1 MCWRAVASPTTI
13 WYHSSESIPL
23 GSIHLLSS
31 SPSWKTSTSKSISET
46 TPMSGGSTWYVDNIH
61 HKFIIVSMSRHQLL
75 GVARGVQSMHSY
87 DIIHGNLKI
96 VWPSPSTFGCA
107 LMFVS
112 SKTSSS
118 TLMGA
123 SALPASERPP
133 FCPLYQ
139 GSTLTGSSTVLLLN

>member
-1 MCWRAVASPTTI
+1 MMCWRAVASPTTI

-31 SPSWKTSTSKSISET
+31 SPSWKTLTSKSISET

-61 HKFIIVSMSRHQLL
+61 HKFIIASMSRHQLL

-96 VWPSPSTFGCA
+96 V
-107 LMFVS
+107 
-112 SKTSSS
+112 
-118 TLMGA
+118 
-123 SALPASERPP
+123 
-133 FCPLYQ
+133 
-139 GSTLTGSSTVLLLN
+139 